1 MAFQAEELCLLRR
14 RWSGPGQIRYGC
26 MEREARAAL
35 HLGLRVAAGAVD
47 LRRVAGQR
55 GVAARALELTRGVHR
70 SRAHR
75 MHASGVDGEVGMTV
89 QDAACGL
96 AAVRMAAQA
105 SVRIVRITGSVWRG
119 DRRAERHVCRE
130 HTAGATG
137 ELARV

>member
-14 RWSGPGQIRYGC
+14 RWSGPGQIRYGR
-26 MEREARAAL
+26 MEREARAAS

-75 MHASGVDGEVGMTV
+75 MHASGVDGEVRVAIGH
-89 QDAACGL
+89 
-96 AAVRMAAQA
+96 
-105 SVRIVRITGSVWRG
+105 G
-119 DRRAERHVCRE
+119 DRSTPAIRVALQ
-130 HTAGATG
+130 TG
-137 ELARV
+137 VR